1 MIVTTLEQ
9 LRSYESLHPGFRR
22 AFDALQTAAGEDFQP
37 GRQSLDG
44 EDLYLV
50 GLEYGT
56 KPAEEA
62 VYESHRRY
70 IDIMLLL
77 SGEELVGS
85 TPARRTGVLLR
96 PYSEK
101 GDAALTKSGEG
112 CSMVRMR
119 PGDVAVFFP
128 EEAHAPGL
136 DADGAQTVRKLI
148 VKVRAGAQKGKQ

>member
-1 MIVTTLEQ
+1 MIVTTMEQ

-22 AFDALQTAAGEDFQP
+22 AFDALRTAAGEAFQT
-37 GRQSLDG
+37 GRRPLDG

-56 KPAEEA
+56 KPVGEA

-70 IDIMLLL
+70 IDVMLLL

-85 TPARRTGVLLR
+85 APARRAGELLR

-101 GDAALTKSGEG
+101 GDAMLTKGGEG
-112 CSMVRMR
+112 CSMIRLG

-136 DADGAQTVRKLI
+136 AADGAGTVRKLI
-148 VKVRAGAQKGKQ
+148 AKVRAGAQKGK